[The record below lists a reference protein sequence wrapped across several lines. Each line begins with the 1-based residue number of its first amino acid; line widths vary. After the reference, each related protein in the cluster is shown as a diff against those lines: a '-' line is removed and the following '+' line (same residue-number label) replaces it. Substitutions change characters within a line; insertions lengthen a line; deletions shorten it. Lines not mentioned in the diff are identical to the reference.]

1 MVKFSDQ
8 HDVEMANPAVD
19 SSRTNSDNTDSEP
32 APVNQTDLEILLL
45 RLSTLD
51 FTDLNSIVN
60 AENNKLTRPAF
71 KFQKRAA
78 GRNID
83 MSSHVILKYNK
94 LLKIKQRDDIYNG
107 SLVFPILAI
116 LFGIGYYF
124 IATSIVSYICLTISI
139 ILTVAS
145 LLAWYSLIMMCC
157 HPPE

>member
-1 MVKFSDQ
+1 MVKFSYQ
-8 HDVEMANPAVD
+8 HDVEMANPAAD
-19 SSRTNSDNTDSEP
+19 SL
-32 APVNQTDLEILLL
+32 VNQTDWEILLL

-60 AENNKLTRPAF
+60 SENNKLTRPAF

-83 MSSHVILKYNK
+83 MSSYVIARYNK
-94 LLKIKQRDDIYNG
+94 LSKIKQRDEIYNG

-116 LFGIGYYF
+116 LVRIGYYF
-124 IATSIVSYICLTISI
+124 IDTGIVSYICLTISI

-157 HPPE
+157 NPSE